1 MLNGRSNL
9 AFIPTAFISGEG
21 RYYYNFLK
29 RLEKGKSISRNS
41 ANYIGV
47 PDNYGLSFQTFYVED
62 GSRIRTTTQVYNF
75 GIVWGLQRN
84 YQNRFS
90 LDFNIGSSI
99 LTALSSREFGIIISF
114 KLGIWLGKK
123 TE

>member
-47 PDNYGLSFQTFYVED
+47 PVNYGLSLQTFYIED

-75 GIVWGLQRN
+75 GIVGDCKGTIRIVLV
-84 YQNRFS
+84 
-90 LDFNIGSSI
+90 LTSI
-99 LTALSSREFGIIISF
+99 LVRVSLQ
-114 KLGIWLGKK
+114 L
-123 TE
+123 